1 MGYLPGAPISRKCR
15 PQRSRYFGGHR
26 TSSRRCPRTPPCYHS
41 NLRIGI
47 HTSIATS
54 LENAALKASGLGA
67 NTFQIFSSSPR
78 MWRASPHG
86 AEPIRSLRRARE
98 RLDLYPLAI
107 HANYLV
113 NLASLDP
120 VIRARSI
127 ASFRSEIER
136 AAAIG
141 AEYLVLHP
149 GSYKGQSLE
158 EGIAA
163 FVLGLR
169 DAAAGAARDGVTVLL
184 ENTVGCGAQIGGR
197 FEELRAIRDYASE
210 LADVPVGYCL
220 DTCHL
225 LGAGY
230 DVASE
235 AGLHE
240 TVRQA
245 GAVLGI
251 ENVRLMHAN
260 DSKGPLGSHVDRHA
274 NIGEGHIGKAG
285 FRRILA
291 HPKLRR
297 IPFILETPVAQDGDD
312 RRNLENL
319 KKLCPKSRTTTTKS
333 S

>member
-1 MGYLPGAPISRKCR
+1 VP
-15 PQRSRYFGGHR
+15 
-26 TSSRRCPRTPPCYHS
+26 PPCYDG

-47 HTSIATS
+47 HTSIAAS
-54 LENAALKASGLGA
+54 LENAALKASELGA

-78 MWRASPHG
+78 MWRASSPG
-86 AEPIRSLRRARE
+86 AEQIRLLRRARE
-98 RLDLYPLAI
+98 RLDLFPLAI

-113 NLASLDP
+113 NLASVDP
-120 VIRARSI
+120 AIRARSI
-127 ASFRSEIER
+127 ASFRGELER

-169 DAAAGAARDGVTVLL
+169 DAAAGAAGMMKTGVTVLL
-184 ENTVGCGAQIGGR
+184 ENTVGSGAQIGGR
-197 FEELRAIRDYASE
+197 FEELRAIRDYAVQ
-210 LADVPVGYCL
+210 LTDVPVGYCL

-225 LGAGY
+225 LAAGY
-230 DVASE
+230 DVSSA
-235 AGLHE
+235 AGLRE
-240 TVRQA
+240 AVRQA
-245 GAVLGI
+245 SSVLGI
-251 ENVRLMHAN
+251 DNVKLMHAN
-260 DSKGPLGSHVDRHA
+260 DSKTPLGSHVDRHA

-297 IPFILETPVAQDGDD
+297 LPFILETPVEHDGDD
-312 RRNLENL
+312 RRNLENLKKLGGRPERPPQATGLPHNPETL